1 MLVPVWTLCDD
12 NGNNITTDREEQKN
26 SLLAN
31 GWELLCCG
39 LKPDH
44 SVLDEIVDNPD
55 WSKKH

>member
-12 NGNNITTDREEQKN
+12 NGNSVTTDQEVQKE

-39 LKPDH
+39 LKPER
-44 SVLDEIVDNPD
+44 SVLDDLINE
-55 WSKKH
+55 